1 VDVKPLPTRD
11 EVAAEECPH
20 CKAVA
25 GAPCINFG
33 APGEPMPDG
42 YEFHN
47 WRYHTALTKRL
58 EVAIAGLQPT
68 SPEDYRRA
76 TEESDAHDD
85 ACEQCSAS
93 MFSET
98 STKRCD
104 VGQALVD
111 ACVDILERQFRSL
124 QP

>member
-1 VDVKPLPTRD
+1 MDVKPLPTRD

-85 ACEQCSAS
+85 TCEQCSAG

-111 ACVDILERQFRSL
+111 ACVDILERRSR
-124 QP
+124 

>member
-1 VDVKPLPTRD
+1 MGVKPLPTRD

-33 APGEPMPDG
+33 APGEPMPEG
-42 YEFHN
+42 YEFHH
-47 WRYHTALTKRL
+47 WRYHTDLTKRL
-58 EVAIAGLQPT
+58 EAAMDAVLQPT

-85 ACEQCSAS
+85 ACEQCSTN
-93 MFSET
+93 MFVET
-98 STKRCD
+98 PTKRCAT
-104 VGQALVD
+104 GQALVD
-111 ACVDILERQFRSL
+111 VCVAVLERRSS
-124 QP
+124 